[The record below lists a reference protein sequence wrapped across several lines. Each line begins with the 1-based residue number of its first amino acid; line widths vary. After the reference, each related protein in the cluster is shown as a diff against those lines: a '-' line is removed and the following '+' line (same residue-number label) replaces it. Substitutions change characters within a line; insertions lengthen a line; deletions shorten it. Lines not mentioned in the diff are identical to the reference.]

1 MDTIISAEIPDKVTD
16 LLYYTAVEEFMVHGP
31 CGHHKTNSPCMVND
45 KCSKHFPKRFL
56 DSSQFDQ
63 DGYPLYR
70 RRNDN
75 RMVKKS
81 GIELDNRYIVPHN
94 RYLLLKYR
102 AHINVEW
109 CNQSRSI
116 KYLFKYVNKGNDR
129 VTAEFYKTT
138 TDDIGNEVV
147 DEINMYYDCRYI
159 SACEATWRLLSFEV
173 QYRTPPVERLSFHLP
188 DCQSVVFQDDDNINH
203 VLNRESVA
211 QSMFNGWFIA
221 NKKYPQAKQLSYIE
235 MPTKFVWKKDI
246 REWHPRK
253 KGFAIGRIFYVPPAS
268 DLFLTEEEKKNFGL
282 IELEKLLEQQNK
294 SLQDYHPM
302 PIPEMVNSTLVRNR
316 LLYEELSYDRE
327 FLKNEAE
334 ELCGKLTE
342 EQRSIYNTV
351 LEDVSSKL
359 GGLFFVYGYG
369 GTGKTFMWRA
379 LSSTLHSKGQIVL
392 NVASSGIAS
401 LLLPGGRTAHSRFAI
416 PIAINEDSTCNIKQG
431 SQLVDLLIQ
440 TSLIIW
446 DEAPMMHKYCFEALD
461 RTMRDLL
468 RFVDPNSSNKTFG
481 GKTVVLGGDFR
492 QILPVVPKGTRQD
505 IVCATINSSYLW
517 DSCRVMKLTQNLRL
531 SNVENHDERRSAK
544 QFADWIAAIGDGKIG
559 GHNDGYAEVEIPRD
573 MLLPTN
579 GDHIATIV
587 RSTFPM
593 FANGNSNASYLKGRA
608 ILAPTLDVV
617 NSVNEYMS
625 NLHTAESRT
634 YFSCDTICKADAGSG
649 IIGDVHTPE
658 FLNGI
663 RASGIPNHALTVKI
677 GSPVMLLRN
686 IDHSVGL
693 CNGTRLVITKLAD
706 RVIEAELIDGAN
718 KGEKVLI
725 PRMSMSPSDTRLP
738 FKFQRRQFPLML
750 AYAMTINK
758 SQGQTLS
765 HVGLLLKK
773 PVFVHGQLYV
783 AASRVN
789 NPSGLKILVASD
801 SRKTATSTTNVV
813 YHEIFNNL

>member
-1 MDTIISAEIPDKVTD
+1 MVESSRLCYIRSNQKALRCEAYKGLSDALTRGEIEPNTQGKRIILPSSFTGGARYMIQNYQDAMAICRFIGYPNLFITFTCNPKWPEIKWFLDKKELEVIYTIEFQKRGLPHAHILLFLQKHDGFSSPTFMDSIISAEIPDKVTD
-16 LLYYTAVEEFMVHGP
+16 LVY
-31 CGHHKTNSPCMVND
+31 S
-45 KCSKHFPKRFL
+45 
-56 DSSQFDQ
+56 
-63 DGYPLYR
+63 
-70 RRNDN
+70 
-75 RMVKKS
+75 
-81 GIELDNRYIVPHN
+81 HN
-94 RYLLLKYR
+94 RYLLLKYK

-138 TDDIGNEVV
+138 TDDSGNEVV

-159 SACEATWRLLSFEV
+159 SACETMWRLLSFEV
-173 QYRTPPVERLSFHLP
+173 QYRSPPVERLSFHLP
-188 DCQSVVFQDDDNINH
+188 DCQSVIFQDDDNINH

-211 QSMFNGWFIA
+211 QSMFNGWFVA
-221 NKKYPQAKQLSYIE
+221 NQKYPQAKQLSYIE

-268 DLFLTEEEKKNFGL
+268 GELYYLRCLLNIVRGPKTFEDIRTHNGVEYGTFRDACYAQGMLDDDKEYIDAIVEASFWSTAHSLRKLFVVLLTSSCIIRPEYVWNEVWKHLCEDAQHVQRRILQQPDLFLTEEEKKNFGL

-294 SLQDYHPM
+294 SLKDYHPM
-302 PIPEMVNSTLVRNR
+302 PIPEMVNSTLVRNQ
-316 LLYEELSYDRE
+316 LLYEELSYDHE
-327 FLKNEAE
+327 FLKNEAQ

-342 EQRSIYNTV
+342 EQRLIYNTV
-351 LEDVSSKL
+351 LDDVSSHL

-379 LSSTLHSKGQIVL
+379 LSSTLRSKGQVVL

-431 SQLVDLLIQ
+431 SQLADLLIQ

-461 RTMRDLL
+461 RTMGDLL
-468 RFVDPNSSNKTFG
+468 RFVDLNSSNKTFG

-505 IVCATINSSYLW
+505 IVGSTINSSYLR

-531 SNVENHDERRSAK
+531 SNVENPDERRTAK

-579 GDHIATIV
+579 GDHIETIV
-587 RSTFPM
+587 RSTF
-593 FANGNSNASYLKGRA
+593 
-608 ILAPTLDVV
+608 
-617 NSVNEYMS
+617 
-625 NLHTAESRT
+625 
-634 YFSCDTICKADAGSG
+634 
-649 IIGDVHTPE
+649 
-658 FLNGI
+658 
-663 RASGIPNHALTVKI
+663 
-677 GSPVMLLRN
+677 
-686 IDHSVGL
+686 
-693 CNGTRLVITKLAD
+693 
-706 RVIEAELIDGAN
+706 
-718 KGEKVLI
+718 
-725 PRMSMSPSDTRLP
+725 
-738 FKFQRRQFPLML
+738 
-750 AYAMTINK
+750 
-758 SQGQTLS
+758 
-765 HVGLLLKK
+765 
-773 PVFVHGQLYV
+773 
-783 AASRVN
+783 
-789 NPSGLKILVASD
+789 
-801 SRKTATSTTNVV
+801 
-813 YHEIFNNL
+813 

>member
-1 MDTIISAEIPDKVTD
+1 MDSIISAEIPDKVTD
-16 LLYYTAVEEFMVHGP
+16 LVYYIAVEEFMVHGS
-31 CGHHKTNSPCMVND
+31 CGHTKRNSPCMVND
-45 KCSKHFPKRFL
+45 KCSKHFPKRFI

-63 DGYPLYR
+63 DGYPLYH

-94 RYLLLKYR
+94 RYLLLKYK

-109 CNQSRSI
+109 CYQSQSI

-138 TDDIGNEVV
+138 TDDSGNEVV

-159 SACEATWRLLSFEV
+159 SACEAMWRLLSFEV
-173 QYRTPPVERLSFHLP
+173 QYRTPLVERLSFHLP

-211 QSMFNGWFIA
+211 QSMFNGWFVA
-221 NKKYPQAKQLSYIE
+221 NQKYPQLKQLSYIE

-268 DLFLTEEEKKNFGL
+268 GELYYLRCLLNIVRGPETFEDIRTHNGVEYGTFRDACYAQGMLDDNKEYIDAIVEASFWSTAHSLRKLFVVLLTSSCIIRPEYVWNEVWKHLCEDAQHVQRRILQQPELFLTEEEKKNFGL

-294 SLQDYHPM
+294 SLKDYHPM

-327 FLKNEAE
+327 FLKKEAQ

-351 LEDVSSKL
+351 LDDVSSHL

-379 LSSTLHSKGQIVL
+379 LSSTLLSKGQIVL

-401 LLLPGGRTAHSRFAI
+401 LLLHGGRTAHS
-416 PIAINEDSTCNIKQG
+416 
-431 SQLVDLLIQ
+431 
-440 TSLIIW
+440 
-446 DEAPMMHKYCFEALD
+446 
-461 RTMRDLL
+461 
-468 RFVDPNSSNKTFG
+468 
-481 GKTVVLGGDFR
+481 
-492 QILPVVPKGTRQD
+492 
-505 IVCATINSSYLW
+505 
-517 DSCRVMKLTQNLRL
+517 SCRVMKLTQNLRL
-531 SNVENHDERRSAK
+531 SNVENHDERRAAK

-593 FANGNSNASYLKGRA
+593 FANGNSNASYLQGRA

-625 NLHTAESRT
+625 DMHIAESKT

-649 IIGDVHTPE
+649 IMGDVHTPE
-658 FLNGI
+658 FLNSI
-663 RASGIPNHALTVKI
+663 RASGIPNHALTIKI

-765 HVGLLLKK
+765 QVGLLIKK
-773 PVFVHGQLYV
+773 TGFCAWSIVRCCI
-783 AASRVN
+783 S
-789 NPSGLKILVASD
+789 S
-801 SRKTATSTTNVV
+801 
-813 YHEIFNNL
+813 